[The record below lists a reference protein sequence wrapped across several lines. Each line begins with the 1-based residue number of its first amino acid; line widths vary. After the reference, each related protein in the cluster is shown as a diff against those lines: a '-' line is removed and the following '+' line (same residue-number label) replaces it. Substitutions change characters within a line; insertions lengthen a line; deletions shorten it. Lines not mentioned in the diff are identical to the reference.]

1 MFLKIIGSVCV
12 ITACSGYGFSK
23 AVELKKHVK
32 ELEELQQIIE
42 MFAMETR
49 YSRLPI
55 SEIAERISK
64 RVKKP
69 YQEWLHNLGEALDG
83 QSFQLLADIWEQEA
97 VSVSHSLMLSV
108 EEQIELK
115 KLGVQLG
122 QYNIEMQEQAF
133 RRYAKYLEERK
144 KTLVERISEK
154 QRLCQSFGIFVGIF
168 LVILLV

>member
-23 AVELKKHVK
+23 SFELKKHVK
-32 ELEELQQIIE
+32 ELEELQKIAE
-42 MFAMETR
+42 MFATETR

-55 SEIAERISK
+55 AEIAERISK
-64 RVKKP
+64 RVKEP
-69 YQEWLHNLGEALDG
+69 YKGWLHSLVESLDG
-83 QSFQLLADIWEQEA
+83 QSFQLLADIWEREA
-97 VSVSHSLMLSV
+97 VSVSHSLLLSM

-115 KLGVQLG
+115 KLGGQLG
-122 QYNIEMQEQAF
+122 HYNIEMQEQAF
-133 RRYAKYLEERK
+133 QRYAKYLEEHK

-168 LVILLV
+168 LVILLI